1 MASIIDNRSKT
12 MLDSLK
18 NSLKQAES
26 VDILTAFFYF
36 SGFNALA
43 EDLKDK
49 KIRILVGCTIDPNAI
64 GELCNAVKNNP
75 DEELSS
81 YSIRG
86 YNNLNNSQKKNNY
99 INSFIDLFNK
109 SSLADEFDSTEN
121 QAIFKMFLNK
131 IKDGTLEIRL
141 TARQDHSKFYVITNK
156 YEYSCFG
163 DQKGVV
169 FMGSSNFTYNGL
181 LGQGEMNEGFCW
193 NDINT
198 TYLKC
203 RIKGKSVNDVKSMS
217 LYGMIETVPEF
228 YMVAL
233 INSSFVSYYVD
244 SFINNT
250 QTFQINDARQIPII
264 IPSEKQLLE
273 ISTIFNEAV
282 KLKKKEFKTFI
293 LQIEELNS
301 LQCELDKIVA
311 SIYKINREN

>member
-1 MASIIDNRSKT
+1 

-36 SGFNALA
+36 SEFNALA

-181 LGQGEMNEGFCW
+181 LGQGEMNERFSDNIKYVEYEEKFESLW
-193 NDINT
+193 SDSKSIDI
-198 TYLKC
+198 C
-203 RIKGKSVNDVKSMS
+203 VKD
-217 LYGMIETVPEF
+217 GNKDFET
-228 YMVAL
+228 
-233 INSSFVSYYVD
+233 D
-244 SFINNT
+244 
-250 QTFQINDARQIPII
+250 
-264 IPSEKQLLE
+264 
-273 ISTIFNEAV
+273 
-282 KLKKKEFKTFI
+282 LKKKLWIFAKPSPYHIYTRI
-293 LQIEELNS
+293 LYELYNS
-301 LQCELDKIVA
+301 IDQNNVTTPSEITNG
-311 SIYKINREN
+311 SSQTSNIN